1 MAANTAPIYTLA
13 PKVEWGA
20 TDGNGGAA
28 GSLKTANTA
37 KDGTGT
43 VLTVFTAGTEGSYVQ
58 EIRARAAGT
67 NVASV
72 LRVFLNNGSS
82 NATLANNVM
91 IAELPLPATTLTEVA
106 ALADYTINIQRAIP
120 AGYKLNVTLGTT
132 VAAGYFVSCFGGN
145 Y

>member
-1 MAANTAPIYTLA
+1 MAANTAPIYTLV
-13 PKVEWGA
+13 PTVQWGA
-20 TDGNGGAA
+20 TDGNGGSA

-43 VLTVFTAGTEGSYVQ
+43 VLTVFTAGAEGSYVQ
-58 EIRARAAGT
+58 EISARAAGT

-82 NATLANNVM
+82 NATLANNIL
-91 IAELPLPATTLTEVA
+91 IAEMALPATTLTEVA
-106 ALADYTINIQRAIP
+106 ALADYTIQIQRAIP
-120 AGYKLNVTLGTT
+120 AGYVLNVTLGTT

>member
-13 PKVEWGA
+13 PLVEWGA

-43 VLTVFTAGTEGSYVQ
+43 VLTVFTAGTDGSYVQ

-72 LRVFLNNGSS
+72 LRVFLNNGGS

-91 IAELPLPATTLTEVA
+91 IAELPLPATTITEVA
-106 ALADYTINIQRAIP
+106 AQADYTISIQRAIP

>member
-1 MAANTAPIYTLA
+1 MAANTAPIYTLT
-13 PKVEWGA
+13 PHIEWGS

-43 VLTVFTAGTEGSYVQ
+43 VLTVFTAGVDGSYIQ

-72 LRVFLNNGSS
+72 LRVFLNNGST
-82 NATLANNVM
+82 NATLANNIL

-106 ALADYTINIQRAIP
+106 ALSDYTIQIQRAIP
-120 AGYKLNVTLGTT
+120 AGYTLNVTLGTT

>member
-13 PKVEWGA
+13 PHVEWGSE
-20 TDGNGGAA
+20 DGNGGAA
-28 GSLKTANTA
+28 GPLKTANTA

-58 EIRARAAGT
+58 EIRARSAGT

-91 IAELPLPATTLTEVA
+91 IAELQLPATTLTEVA
-106 ALADYTINIQRAIP
+106 SLADYTINIQRAIP

>member
-1 MAANTAPIYTLA
+1 MAANTAPIYTLV
-13 PKVEWGA
+13 PTVQWGSE
-20 TDGNGGAA
+20 DGNGGSA

-43 VLTVFTAGTEGSYVQ
+43 VLTVFTAGSEGSYVQ

-72 LRVFLNNGSS
+72 LRVFLNNGLT

>member
-13 PKVEWGA
+13 PDVQWGS

-28 GSLKTANTA
+28 GPLKTANTA

-43 VLTVFTAGTEGSYVQ
+43 VLTVFTAGADGSYVQ
-58 EIRARAAGT
+58 EIQARSAGT

-72 LRVFLNNGSS
+72 MRVFLNNGSS
-82 NATLANNVM
+82 NATIANNIL
-91 IAELPLPATTLTEVA
+91 IAELQLPATTLTEIA